1 MPLAREVCV
10 CEGDRRRGVV
20 RRGVN
25 TLCTELGVPLARE
38 VCRRVG
44 SGGGPSVL
52 ASLAG
57 RGNGRRE
64 KCECMYHYDSPLV
77 LCRQGEE

>member
-1 MPLAREVCV
+1 MGA
-10 CEGDRRRGVV
+10 RRGVA

-25 TLCTELGVPLARE
+25 TLCTDLGVPLARE

-52 ASLAG
+52 ASLSLSG
-57 RGNGRRE
+57 RGNGSRR
-64 KCECMYHYDSPLV
+64 KSVSVCTTSPLV
-77 LCRQGEE
+77 LCRQREE